1 MCRSHTPRISGNS
14 ARLLEATFSRRNAQS
29 RADATRG
36 AGEANSH
43 PRSRKS
49 GVFLGPLSGGEPCP
63 DAHGEAEQTSNRST
77 LTFSASNR
85 TAPLGYHRGPE
96 CTEKKKIEFILCLCG
111 ERPGVYSR

>member
-14 ARLLEATFSRRNAQS
+14 ARLLEATFCRRNAQS

-49 GVFLGPLSGGEPCP
+49 GVFRGPLNGGEPCP

-77 LTFSASNR
+77 LSFSASNR
-85 TAPLGYHRGPE
+85 IGPLGHHSGAE
-96 CTEKKKIEFILCLCG
+96 VTEKNKIIH
-111 ERPGVYSR
+111 